1 MLQPSPVTPETIT
14 AMKRRAAA
22 AAVAL
27 VEPGMTV
34 GLGGGSTAAIAIELL
49 AARGLPIACVA
60 CSRDGAALAARLGL
74 RLVELSR
81 PVDLT
86 IDGADEVDPRC
97 DLIKG
102 GGGALLHEKI
112 LAQASRRLV
121 IAVDASK
128 RSPRLGTRFRLPIE
142 VFPYGWERERDVLAE
157 AGLAPV
163 LRGDPPFVTDEGNHI
178 LDGTIGEREP
188 RELAAWLDT
197 RAAIAGHGLFLGMA
211 SELIVGEPDGVTR
224 IAAAPP

>member
-1 MLQPSPVTPETIT
+1 MTGDAIT
-14 AMKRRAAA
+14 GMKRRAAA

-49 AARGLPIACVA
+49 AERRLAITCVP
-60 CSRDGAALAARLGL
+60 CTRDGETLAARLGL
-74 RLVELSR
+74 SLAALAG

-86 IDGADEVDPRC
+86 IDGADEVDPHG

-121 IAVDASK
+121 IVVDEAK
-128 RSPRLGTRFRLPIE
+128 RTPRLGTRFRLPVE
-142 VFPYGWERERDVLAE
+142 VFPYGWQHEREVLA
-157 AGLAPV
+157 ARGLAPV
-163 LRGDPPFVTDEGNHI
+163 LRGDPAFETDEGNHI
-178 LDGTIGEREP
+178 LDCTLGAHDP
-188 RELAAWLDT
+188 HELAAWLDA
-197 RAAIAGHGLFLGMA
+197 RAGVAGHGLFLGMA
-211 SELIVGEPDGVTR
+211 HDLVVGRADGVTHQR
-224 IAAAPP
+224 FAR

>member
-1 MLQPSPVTPETIT
+1 MTTEAIT

-27 VEPGMTV
+27 VQPGMTV

-49 AARGLPIACVA
+49 AERALSIACVP
-60 CSRDGAALAARLGL
+60 CTRDGAALAARLGL
-74 RLVELSR
+74 RLVELAG

-86 IDGADEVDPRC
+86 IDGADEVDPRGN
-97 DLIKG
+97 LIKG
-102 GGGALLHEKI
+102 GGGAMLHEKI

-121 IAVDASK
+121 IIVDATK
-128 RSPRLGTRFRLPIE
+128 RSPHLGARARLPVE

-163 LRGDPPFVTDEGNHI
+163 RRGEFVTDEGNMI
-178 LDGTIGEREP
+178 FDCAIGERDP
-188 RELAAWLDT
+188 HELAAWLDA
-197 RAAIAGHGLFLGMA
+197 RAAVAGHGLFLGMTA
-211 SELIVGEPDGVTR
+211 ELISGDDHGATR
-224 IAAAPP
+224 ETISRAP

>member
-1 MLQPSPVTPETIT
+1 
-14 AMKRRAAA
+14 MKRRAAA

-49 AARGLPIACVA
+49 AERRLDIACVP
-60 CSRDGAALAARLGL
+60 CTRDGAALAGRLGL
-74 RLVELSR
+74 RLVELTGV
-81 PVDLT
+81 VDLT

-121 IAVDASK
+121 IIVDAAK
-128 RSPRLGTRFRLPIE
+128 RSPRLGTRFRLPVE
-142 VFPYGWERERDVLAE
+142 VFPYGWLREREALAE
-157 AGLAPV
+157 AGLAPTV
-163 LRGDPPFVTDEGNHI
+163 RGDPAFVTDEGNYI
-178 LDGTIGEREP
+178 LDCTLGEREP
-188 RELAAWLDT
+188 RELAAWLDR

-211 SELIVGEPDGVTR
+211 SEVIVGHADGVTR
-224 IAAAPP
+224 IVP